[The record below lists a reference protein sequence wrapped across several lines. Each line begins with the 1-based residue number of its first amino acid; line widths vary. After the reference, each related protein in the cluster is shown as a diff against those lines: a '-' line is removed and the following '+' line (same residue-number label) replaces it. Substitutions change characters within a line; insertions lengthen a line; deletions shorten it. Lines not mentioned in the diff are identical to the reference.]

1 MGELIDLAAERILRR
16 PPPFKPGGMIGMPVI
31 ADPSMPTG
39 TIAVVAP
46 DGITVTITGVSGFGG
61 LDRAT

>member
-1 MGELIDLAAERILRR
+1 MA
-16 PPPFKPGGMIGMPVI
+16 
-31 ADPSMPTG
+31 TG